1 MAARALGWSERT
13 LRRRMLET
21 FGYGYTTLARIE
33 RASRARSLLQQGLS
47 LADVSVTTGYADQS
61 HMTREFTRLVGAT
74 PAQFSKAAKR
84 STLLP
89 SGSSTV
95 A

>member
-1 MAARALGWSERT
+1 MSRQNSYRPQATATPDLVHTFPQRIYVERQIHSD
-13 LRRRMLET
+13 
-21 FGYGYTTLARIE
+21 GP
-33 RASRARSLLQQGLS
+33 SWGLS
-47 LADVSVTTGYADQS
+47 LADVSMTTGYADQS
-61 HMTREFTRLVGAT
+61 HMTREFTRLVGLT

-84 STLLP
+84 STLFP